1 MAQRADIAIIGAGV
15 IGLAVASQVARE
27 DREVYILEKNE
38 SFGREASSRNSG
50 TIHTSV
56 LYPRGS
62 LNARL
67 CQESNRLLYELCRQ
81 YAVDHSRCG
90 KILVAGGKEEISALE
105 AIYQRREDG
114 VRMEWLSGAEI
125 RRMEPEV
132 KGDAAVLLPEAGVVD
147 AHALLR
153 CYLGLARTRGAQLVC
168 HSEVVGL
175 EKTSAG
181 YRVRIRDSAGLSTLE
196 TRAVINCAG
205 LQSDKIA
212 AMAGIDIDKEGYR
225 LNYFKGEY
233 YSICAGKAQ
242 RINRRLVYPMLR
254 PQGLIGIHT
263 VLDIDGRVRLGPDFY
278 PVHELDY
285 SLDDSRKTLFYE
297 GVKALFPFVEYEDIQ
312 PESTGIMPRLYS
324 GNEKFKEF
332 IIRHEVD
339 RGLPG
344 LISVAGIE
352 SPGLTA
358 SLAIAL
364 KVSGF
369 VEEIFRN

>member
-1 MAQRADIAIIGAGV
+1 MAQEADITIIGAGV
-15 IGLAVASQVARE
+15 IGLAVASQVAHE
-27 DREVYILEKNE
+27 GREVYILEKNE
-38 SFGREASSRNSG
+38 DFGRETSSRNSG

-67 CQESNRLLYELCRQ
+67 CQESNHLLYEFCRK
-81 YAVDHSRCG
+81 YAVDHRQCG
-90 KILVAGGKEEISALE
+90 KILVASGKDEISALE

-114 VRMEWLSGAEI
+114 IRMEWLSAGEI
-125 RRMEPEV
+125 RQMEPEV
-132 KGDAAVLLPEAGVVD
+132 KGDAAVLLLEAGVVE
-147 AHALLR
+147 AHSLMR
-153 CYLGLARTRGAQLVC
+153 CYLGLARTKGAQLVC
-168 HSEVVGL
+168 HSEVIGL

-181 YRVRIRDSAGLSTLE
+181 YRIQIRDCAGLSSLE
-196 TRAVINCAG
+196 TRTVINCAG

-212 AMAGIDIDKEGYR
+212 GMAGIDIEKEGYK
-225 LNYFKGEY
+225 LKYFKGEY
-233 YSICAGKAQ
+233 YSICAAKSQ
-242 RINRRLVYPMLR
+242 KINRRLVYPMLR

-278 PVHELDY
+278 PVNDLSY
-285 SLDDSRKTLFYE
+285 AMDDSRKAIFYA
-297 GVKALFPFVEYEDIQ
+297 GVKALFPFVEYDDIE

-332 IIRHEVD
+332 IIRHEED

-344 LISVAGIE
+344 FINVAGIE

-358 SLAIAL
+358 SLSIAL
-364 KVSGF
+364 KVSGL
-369 VEEIFRN
+369 IRDII